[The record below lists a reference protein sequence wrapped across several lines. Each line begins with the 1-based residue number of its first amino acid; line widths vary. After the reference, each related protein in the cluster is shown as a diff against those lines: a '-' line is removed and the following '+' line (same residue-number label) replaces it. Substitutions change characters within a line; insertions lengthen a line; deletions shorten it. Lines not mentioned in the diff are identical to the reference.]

1 MRRLLIATLLGATLC
16 TPAFAADASDT
27 QPAALVIAPTAIAA
41 ATSPAASLDLATRS
55 NWKYGRPT
63 ILPALYVTSAA
74 LQGYDAYSTLTA
86 LKNGG
91 REVNPLMQ
99 GIVKR
104 PAAFVAMK
112 AGVTMASIMAAE
124 SLWKNHHRFG
134 AIGLMVASN
143 LMMGVVAKH
152 NAQVLSTLK

>member
-1 MRRLLIATLLGATLC
+1 MAQIASKITPFLWYADKAEEAARFYVSVFPNSSIDSCTAMNAESPSGPPGSVEVVEFTLDGL
-16 TPAFAADASDT
+16 
-27 QPAALVIAPTAIAA
+27 
-41 ATSPAASLDLATRS
+41 R
-55 NWKYGRPT
+55 
-63 ILPALYVTSAA
+63 
-74 LQGYDAYSTLTA
+74 
-86 LKNGG
+86 
-91 REVNPLMQ
+91 
-99 GIVKR
+99 
-104 PAAFVAMK
+104 FVAMK